1 MSHVKILKMGFFPF
15 YPHSY
20 LAITSDSKFNGTKKL
35 DATKPQMR
43 DKKVDGQE
51 LSTVTDIK

>member
-1 MSHVKILKMGFFPF
+1 MGFFPF